1 MTLGSTI
8 LERTSAKKEILLLSP
23 KMLISAKE
31 FLPFD
36 VKLMRSIFID
46 KSLREISSS
55 VSKYLCTAFFDA
67 VRNET
72 TNMKHLL
79 ESSKDSQQLIKGM
92 RLKYFFQ
99 KIQTDKR
106 FAMTCLK
113 NNQKYLANVSFLG
126 VHSNSKEVS
135 YLPWQD
141 TFCKLKRLLAILSQ
155 KSSFE
160 LNISK
165 TYSF

>member
-36 VKLMRSIFID
+36 VKLMRSISVD

-79 ESSKDSQQLIKGM
+79 ESSKDSQELIKGM

-99 KIQTDKR
+99 KI
-106 FAMTCLK
+106 
-113 NNQKYLANVSFLG
+113 
-126 VHSNSKEVS
+126 
-135 YLPWQD
+135 
-141 TFCKLKRLLAILSQ
+141 
-155 KSSFE
+155 
-160 LNISK
+160 
-165 TYSF
+165 